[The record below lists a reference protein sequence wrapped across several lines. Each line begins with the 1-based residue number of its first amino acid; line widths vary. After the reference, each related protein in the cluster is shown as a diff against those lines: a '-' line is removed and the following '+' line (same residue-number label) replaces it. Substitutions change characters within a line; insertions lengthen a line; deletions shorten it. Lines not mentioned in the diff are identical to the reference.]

1 MTILIV
7 EDDQM
12 LRESLVVL
20 FKRHGFAVHAASS
33 GNQAIRILKAD
44 ASIDLI
50 LSDYYMP
57 DGDGGQL
64 LRYVRSIDPVRPPFI
79 LITGQ
84 TDPSVVLPREGIA
97 EVVYK
102 PVEIAT
108 LMKIVLRYITVA
120 VT

>member
-12 LRESLVVL
+12 LRDSLVAL
-20 FKRHGFAVHAASS
+20 FKRRGYAVQSASS
-33 GNQAIRILKAD
+33 GNQAIRILKSEAT
-44 ASIDLI
+44 IDLI

-64 LRYVRSIDPVRPPFI
+64 LQYVRSVDPERPPFI

-84 TDPSVVLPREGIA
+84 TDPSSVLPREGID
-97 EVVYK
+97 ELLYK
-102 PVEIAT
+102 PVDIAT
-108 LMKIVLRYITVA
+108 LMKTVA
-120 VT
+120 RLIAPR